1 MKFKNTQREAV
12 QWQLFFVSMFMCI
25 HAVKKLGRNEK
36 FKSNVVFIYWYKRR
50 RCTMFSDELDEKEL
64 DIKLDITK
72 KSRKINRP
80 TCFADQTGGFLKK
93 IFFFK
98 LIVKPAYQAD

>member
-1 MKFKNTQREAV
+1 
-12 QWQLFFVSMFMCI
+12 
-25 HAVKKLGRNEK
+25 
-36 FKSNVVFIYWYKRR
+36 
-50 RCTMFSDELDEKEL
+50 MFSDELDEKEL

-98 LIVKPAYQAD
+98 LFVKTAYQVPGRLNRKDLV

>member
-1 MKFKNTQREAV
+1 
-12 QWQLFFVSMFMCI
+12 
-25 HAVKKLGRNEK
+25 
-36 FKSNVVFIYWYKRR
+36 
-50 RCTMFSDELDEKEL
+50 MFSDELDEKEL

-98 LIVKPAYQAD
+98 LFVKTVYQAD